1 MGPKDKYLYNKLASN
16 PILATIDSFMK
27 IKSLGKKYTK
37 DLVIKEIKE
46 SSLYKDN
53 EIKKED
59 IDFIIQKLYE
69 SNFFSE
75 E

>member
-53 EIKKED
+53 EIK
-59 IDFIIQKLYE
+59 
-69 SNFFSE
+69 N
-75 E
+75 